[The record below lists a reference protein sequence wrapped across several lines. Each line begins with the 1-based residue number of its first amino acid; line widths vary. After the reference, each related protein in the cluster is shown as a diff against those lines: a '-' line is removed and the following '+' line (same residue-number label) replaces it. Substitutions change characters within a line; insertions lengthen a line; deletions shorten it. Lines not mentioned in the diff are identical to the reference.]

1 MLRKLSIAI
10 AVGMLVSGVATA
22 GQDTCTFPMSS
33 NETGPYQPERCEAPS
48 QGASTAAAAL
58 AAQSS
63 TFPISVSE
71 VGPNERL
78 GALVSSDAIPTWAG
92 NSEFPISVNETG
104 PNSGGYAV
112 VRAPSASVRTATA
125 E

>member
-22 GQDTCTFPMSS
+22 ADSTFPMSS
-33 NETGPYQPERCEAPS
+33 NETGVYKPERYEAPTQS
-48 QGASTAAAAL
+48 ASTAAL

-71 VGPNERL
+71 VGPNESL
-78 GALVSSDAIPTWAG
+78 GAPASSDAIPSWAG
-92 NSEFPISVNETG
+92 NSVFPISVNETG
-104 PNSGGYAV
+104 PNYGEGYAV
-112 VRAPSASVRTATA
+112 VRAPSAAARTAAA

>member
-1 MLRKLSIAI
+1 MVRKLSIAI

-22 GQDTCTFPMSS
+22 GQYTCTFPMSS
-33 NETGPYQPERCEAPS
+33 NETGPYQPERCEAPGQS
-48 QGASTAAAAL
+48 AHTAAEAL

-71 VGPNERL
+71 VGPNESR
-78 GALVSSDAIPTWAG
+78 GVPASTAAIPNWAG
-92 NSEFPISVNETG
+92 NSGFPISVNETG
-104 PNSGGYAV
+104 PNSGGYAL